1 MGKKFSRRIWQDAVG
16 TCRRIICWRETAA
29 RYFGAEMQRRDDLKK
44 GLPFRGCAQIASP
57 NANNSLNYSDSSAY
71 RSVPNLASQ
80 CRLGYYPASGLGLIL
95 LIVLILILAAVI

>member
-44 GLPFRGCAQIASP
+44 GIAIP
-57 NANNSLNYSDSSAY
+57 GMRPNSLAECEQFS
-71 RSVPNLASQ
+71 
-80 CRLGYYPASGLGLIL
+80 
-95 LIVLILILAAVI
+95 

>member
-1 MGKKFSRRIWQDAVG
+1 
-16 TCRRIICWRETAA
+16 
-29 RYFGAEMQRRDDLKK
+29 MQRRDDLKK
-44 GLPFRGCAQIASP
+44 GLPVRGCAQIDSP
-57 NANNSLNYSDSSAY
+57 NANNSLNYPDSSAY